1 MEMVV
6 VGKLMLEPSVLYVV
20 LNSCEYCYQCLLWQY
35 GNHGGCTV
43 VCTIGKSDVANA
55 VVDAENLTSNLHHH
69 GAVSLKKSSLGLTW
83 TMSYSPNFAKI
94 CTAPS
99 LSKRRLM

>member
-1 MEMVV
+1 MRKPKKPKNEDARWEVLMEMVV

-43 VCTIGKSDVANA
+43 VCTA
-55 VVDAENLTSNLHHH
+55 
-69 GAVSLKKSSLGLTW
+69 
-83 TMSYSPNFAKI
+83 AKGNN
-94 CTAPS
+94 
-99 LSKRRLM
+99 